1 MANELEAE
9 FIKTISQVTKE
20 VTDDVV
26 RHSALVSVNEL
37 NGTLK
42 SLKAESGQL
51 VTDIQKAKSM
61 YESVSNHSQQ
71 SLQNFN
77 QHVDAWLDT
86 WLEKQ
91 NQLLNKIDDRNR
103 TMLRQIEQLERTQ
116 SQSSTALKQRL
127 DDVERMQMDQKNI
140 ENKRALSR
148 SQNFQD
154 MQKQMKE
161 TKETL
166 QSNLISQTEYLQ
178 KKIDKLSYMM
188 FFTLLIVIGI
198 LLYMV
203 RGLFL

>member
-1 MANELEAE
+1 
-9 FIKTISQVTKE
+9 
-20 VTDDVV
+20 
-26 RHSALVSVNEL
+26 
-37 NGTLK
+37 
-42 SLKAESGQL
+42 
-51 VTDIQKAKSM
+51 
-61 YESVSNHSQQ
+61 
-71 SLQNFN
+71 
-77 QHVDAWLDT
+77 
-86 WLEKQ
+86 
-91 NQLLNKIDDRNR
+91 
-103 TMLRQIEQLERTQ
+103 MLRQIEQLERTQ

>member
-1 MANELEAE
+1 M
-9 FIKTISQVTKE
+9 
-20 VTDDVV
+20 

-140 ENKRALSR
+140 ENKTGPFEKPEFSR
-148 SQNFQD
+148 HA
-154 MQKQMKE
+154 E
-161 TKETL
+161 TNEGNERDPAVESD
-166 QSNLISQTEYLQ
+166 QP
-178 KKIDKLSYMM
+178 D
-188 FFTLLIVIGI
+188 
-198 LLYMV
+198 
-203 RGLFL
+203 

>member
-1 MANELEAE
+1 M
-9 FIKTISQVTKE
+9 
-20 VTDDVV
+20 
-26 RHSALVSVNEL
+26 
-37 NGTLK
+37 
-42 SLKAESGQL
+42 

>member
-1 MANELEAE
+1 
-9 FIKTISQVTKE
+9 
-20 VTDDVV
+20 
-26 RHSALVSVNEL
+26 
-37 NGTLK
+37 
-42 SLKAESGQL
+42 
-51 VTDIQKAKSM
+51 M